1 MSGASIHGLSI
12 TYPADN
18 QPALPPLDL
27 EINTG
32 ENILITGPS
41 GCGKS
46 TLALALQGLIPRAIE
61 AEKTGILT
69 VNETEPEHWTIAQAC
84 HHVGILFQDPET
96 QFCMETV
103 EDEIIFGM
111 ENIGLPAAEINSRLE
126 HALQVTGLKERRSSR
141 LTSLSGGLKQKA
153 AAACLL
159 ALAPDMFI
167 LDEPTA
173 NLDPKSSEDIVSLW
187 IDTAARGS
195 KTLLFIEHNM
205 ETGLE
210 HIDRV
215 IALQKEG
222 GVLLDGS
229 PRFLFREKAHV
240 LEQEGIRVPE
250 VCRTARHVEQEGH
263 MTWDLFPLSMNE
275 WETQCAQHGIRKT
288 EEPVPNLSQNTPAA
302 PPLIEAENL
311 TFSYGAER
319 ILENVS
325 FTLHAGEFAA
335 LCGSNGA
342 GKSTLAHL
350 LTGLEQPGGGTL
362 FRNGKEARRYKTE
375 EIMKQTGFVFQN
387 PEHQFI
393 CDSVEDELTYGW
405 RMAGINPASRRAE
418 LEEMLH
424 FFQLQEKRAA
434 NPFSLSQG
442 QKRRLSAAVML
453 AGEQDL
459 LILDEPTFGQDETG
473 TNALMEMLKKWQQRG
488 GTILMITHDMELVDR
503 YAGKVLLLHEK
514 STAFEGGTDAFFQQ
528 NDLLEKA
535 SVKVPVSRKLKPWV
549 HSLERQEAPC

>member
-1 MSGASIHGLSI
+1 MSNAAIRGLSI

-27 EINTG
+27 DINTG
-32 ENILITGPS
+32 ENILLAGPS

-46 TLALALQGLIPRAIE
+46 SLALALQGLIPRVIE
-61 AEKTGILT
+61 AEKTGTLT
-69 VNETEPEHWTIAQAC
+69 VNETELEHWTTAQAC
-84 HHVGILFQDPET
+84 RHVGILFQDPET

-103 EDEIIFGM
+103 EDEIVFGM
-111 ENIGLPAAEINSRLE
+111 ENIGLSIEEITSRLE
-126 HALQVTGLKERRSSR
+126 HVLEITGLREHRFSR
-141 LTSLSGGLKQKA
+141 LTTLSGGLKQKA
-153 AAACLL
+153 ATACLL
-159 ALAPDMFI
+159 ALDPAVFV

-173 NLDPKSSEDIVSLW
+173 NLDPKSSEDFIQLW
-187 IDTAARGS
+187 INTAARGN

-210 HIDRV
+210 YIDRV
-215 IALQKEG
+215 IALRKEG
-222 GVLLDGS
+222 GVLLEGP
-229 PRFLFREKAHV
+229 PRTVFREKAHI
-240 LEQEGIRVPE
+240 LEQEGIHVPE
-250 VCRTARHVEQEGH
+250 VCRTARRVEQEGQI
-263 MTWDLFPLSMNE
+263 TWDPFPLNLEE
-275 WETQCAQHGIRKT
+275 WEVQCAQRGIQKRN
-288 EEPVPNLSQNTPAA
+288 EPAPDFSAKSPVA

-325 FTLHAGEFAA
+325 FTLHTGEFAA

-350 LTGLEQPGGGTL
+350 LTGLEQPEEGTL
-362 FRNGKEARRYKTE
+362 FRKGKESSRYRTE

-405 RMAGINPASRRAE
+405 RMTGSNPEFIRAE
-418 LEEMLH
+418 LEEMLTL
-424 FFQLQEKRAA
+424 FQLREKRDA

-453 AGEQDL
+453 AGEQEL
-459 LILDEPTFGQDETG
+459 LILDEPTFGQDESG

-488 GTILMITHDMELVDR
+488 GSIIMITHDMELVDR
-503 YAGKVLLLHEK
+503 YADKVLLLHEK
-514 STAFEGGTDAFFQQ
+514 STAFQGGTDTFFQQ

-535 SVKVPVSRKLKPWV
+535 SINIPVSRKLKPWV